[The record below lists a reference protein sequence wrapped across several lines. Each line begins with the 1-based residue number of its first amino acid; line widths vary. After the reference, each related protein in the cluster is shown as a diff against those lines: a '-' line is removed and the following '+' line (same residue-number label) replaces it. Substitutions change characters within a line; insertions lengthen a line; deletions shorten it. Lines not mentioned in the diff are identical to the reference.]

1 MPTGSAMRI
10 LGIETSGNIGG
21 FAVVDDGRL
30 LAEVA
35 SDITGRHVERGDAMI
50 EYVLQCAG
58 TTIDDL
64 AAVAVSLGPGSFT
77 GLRVGLAL
85 AKGLCFGR
93 GLPLVGVPTLDV
105 MAEACAGAEG
115 LVVPVRDARR
125 GEIYFG
131 LYDAAGGALRR
142 LSDYR
147 AVAPEALVG
156 ELLAPGRTAAESAR
170 PLVLVGDALAKY
182 GETLRSRLGKRM
194 VAVPELLWPPRP
206 AMVGALGG
214 KLLAG
219 GKVADLD
226 SIEPIYVRASEAER
240 SALGGAG
247 RGEGRDKKD
256 T

>member
-1 MPTGSAMRI
+1 MRI

-21 FAVVDDGRL
+21 FAVVEGGRL
-30 LAEVA
+30 LAEIA

-50 EYVLQCAG
+50 EYVLECADTPIG
-58 TTIDDL
+58 GL

-105 MAEACAGAEG
+105 MAEVFAGTEG
-115 LVVPVRDARR
+115 VVVPVRDARR

-131 LYDAAGGALRR
+131 LYDAAGGTPRR

-147 AVAPEALVG
+147 ALAPDALAD
-156 ELLAPGRTAAESAR
+156 ELLALGKATGENAKRF
-170 PLVLVGDALAKY
+170 VLVGDALARY
-182 GETLRSRLGKRM
+182 GGTLRSRLGARM
-194 VAVPELLWPPRP
+194 VEAAEVMWPPRP
-206 AMVGALGG
+206 AMVAALGG
-214 KLLAG
+214 RMLAA

-226 SIEPIYVRASEAER
+226 GIEPIYVRASEAER
-240 SALGGAG
+240 SALGKAD
-247 RGEGRDKKD
+247 RGEGRDTKD
-256 T
+256 A